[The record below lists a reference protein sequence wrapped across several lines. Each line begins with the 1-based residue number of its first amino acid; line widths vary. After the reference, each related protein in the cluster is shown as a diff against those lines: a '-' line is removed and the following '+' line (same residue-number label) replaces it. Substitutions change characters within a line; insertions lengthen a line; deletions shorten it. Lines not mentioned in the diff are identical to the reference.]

1 MNRSLVVLAV
11 LPFVAGCNGHTKN
24 PASGDKNVTINSDE
38 HGHVAFN
45 LPFMSGSVKLPE
57 GAMHDANFD
66 IDGVKMIPGGTIT
79 GFNVDAGD
87 KGSLVDLA
95 FKAPAA
101 PAEVRAY
108 FLDQFKAKGV
118 DAAAA
123 GDAISGKSK
132 DGSPFT
138 IDVSPDPNGSRGK
151 IVIQDTH

>member
-1 MNRSLVVLAV
+1 M
-11 LPFVAGCNGHTKN
+11 
-24 PASGDKNVTINSDE
+24 TIDADE
-38 HGHVAFN
+38 HGQVAFN

-57 GAMHDANFD
+57 GAMRGTNFE

-87 KGSLVDLA
+87 KGSLVNLS

-118 DAAAA
+118 DASAA
-123 GDAISGKSK
+123 GDAVTGKSK
-132 DGSPFT
+132 DGSDFT
-138 IDVSPDPNGSRGK
+138 IEVSPDSNGSRGK